1 MERIGKQAVLSNICK
16 YYVLWIFFIGYY
28 IIFYIYYW
36 SGEWLAHRLMEGIE
50 AVLVVVAGSVMQGPA
65 GDQVVLNNHGD
76 HDVTT
81 YSAKW

>member
-1 MERIGKQAVLSNICK
+1 MYEH
-16 YYVLWIFFIGYY
+16 Y
-28 IIFYIYYW
+28 IYKNFLHKILHYILYYIYYW

-76 HDVTT
+76 DVTT